1 MNNNGDSALLSIV
14 EAESG
19 QKLTNCYQC
28 QKCSAGCPVTPFTDY
43 TVSQIIRLTQMNQAN
58 KVLSSSMIWLCT
70 ACGTCGARCPND
82 INMADEFDKSTQDA
96 CAALDI
102 ELIEIPD
109 WNCCGATSAHSRSEK
124 LAVALSD
131 RNILIAEKEDLGLV
145 MPCAACYNR
154 LKIAQDVLEH
164 EPGLREELV
173 RLFGIKNERPRKVSS
188 QTSKIKI
195 QHLLEIFRG
204 EEILAEV
211 QQRTTNPLKDLTAV
225 CYYGCLLVRPPTLL
239 NFDDPENP
247 MLMDKLMEAIGVSVL
262 DWSYK
267 VDCCGASLS
276 LSRLDVIAQLSGILF
291 EMAQEAGAECII
303 TACPMC
309 HANLDLQQ
317 QEISKRLGRDFQIPI
332 FYFTELMAIAFG
344 VPKAENCL
352 KKHFVD
358 AIPLLESKRLLKA
371 GHVSNFLKN

>member
-1 MNNNGDSALLSIV
+1 MQYS
-14 EAESG
+14 
-19 QKLTNCYQC
+19 YYP
-28 QKCSAGCPVTPFTDY
+28 GCTL
-43 TVSQIIRLTQMNQAN
+43 Q
-58 KVLSSSMIWLCT
+58 SS
-70 ACGTCGARCPND
+70 
-82 INMADEFDKSTQDA
+82 ADEFGKSTQDA

-102 ELIEIPD
+102 ELNEIPD

-124 LAVALSD
+124 IAVALPA
-131 RNILIAEKEDLGLV
+131 RNILIAEKEGLDLV

-154 LKIAQDVLEH
+154 LKVAQDALEN
-164 EPGLREELV
+164 EPDLREELTE
-173 RLFGIKNERPRKVSS
+173 LFGIKNGG
-188 QTSKIKI
+188 QTAKIKV
-195 QHLLEIFRG
+195 QHLLELFRG
-204 EEILAEV
+204 EDILAKV
-211 QQRTTNPLKDLTAV
+211 QKKTTHPLKDLTAV

-239 NFDDPENP
+239 SFDDPENP
-247 MLMDKLMEAIGVSVL
+247 MLMDNLMEAIGISVL

-276 LSRLDVIAQLSGILF
+276 LSRLDVVAQLSGTLF

-317 QEISKRLGRDFQIPI
+317 QEISNRLGREFQIPI

-344 VPKAENCL
+344 VPNAEDCL

-358 AIPLLESKRLLKA
+358 GIPLLEGKNLLKA
-371 GHVSNFLKN
+371 A

>member
-1 MNNNGDSALLSIV
+1 MQYS
-14 EAESG
+14 
-19 QKLTNCYQC
+19 YYP
-28 QKCSAGCPVTPFTDY
+28 GCTL
-43 TVSQIIRLTQMNQAN
+43 Q
-58 KVLSSSMIWLCT
+58 SS
-70 ACGTCGARCPND
+70 
-82 INMADEFDKSTQDA
+82 ADEFDKSTQDA
-96 CAALDI
+96 CAALGI

-124 LAVALSD
+124 LAVALSA
-131 RNILIAEKEDLGLV
+131 RNILIAEKEGLDLV

-154 LKIAQDVLEH
+154 LRVAQDALEH
-164 EPGLREELV
+164 ESSLREELTKQ
-173 RLFGIKNERPRKVSS
+173 FGIKNNG
-188 QTSKIKI
+188 QTAKIKV
-195 QHLLEIFRG
+195 QHLLELFRG

-211 QQRTTNPLKDLTAV
+211 QRRTTNPLQDLKAV

-276 LSRLDVIAQLSGILF
+276 LSRLDVIAQLSGVLF

-317 QEISKRLGRDFQIPI
+317 QEISNRLGREFQIPI

-344 VPKAENCL
+344 VPKAEDCV

-358 AIPLLESKRLLKA
+358 AIPLLESKKLLKA
-371 GHVSNFLKN
+371 A